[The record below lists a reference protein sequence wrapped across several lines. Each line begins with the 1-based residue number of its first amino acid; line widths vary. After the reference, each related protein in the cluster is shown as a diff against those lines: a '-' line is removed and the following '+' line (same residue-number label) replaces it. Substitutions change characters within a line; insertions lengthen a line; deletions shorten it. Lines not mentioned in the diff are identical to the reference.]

1 VTDTGASGVKL
12 RPRQQAIAWA
22 EHARRPLVFTNG
34 VFDLLHPGHVVL
46 LERAAAVGA
55 SLMVGVNDDASAR
68 RLGKGY
74 DRPIV
79 AAVERARMV
88 AAIGCVDCVTLF
100 SEDTPLELIE
110 AIRPDVLVK
119 GGDYTVDTVVGST
132 FVRGRGGR
140 VEIVPLVKGFS
151 STQLVGRVRGAS

>member
-1 VTDTGASGVKL
+1 MTDTGASGVKL
-12 RPRQQAIAWA
+12 RPRQQALVWA
-22 EHARRPLVFTNG
+22 EHAPRPLVFTNG

-46 LERAAAVGA
+46 LERAAAAGA
-55 SLMVGVNDDASAR
+55 SLIVGVNDDASAR
-68 RLGKGY
+68 RLGKGA

-79 AAVERARMV
+79 PAVERARMV
-88 AAIGCVDCVTLF
+88 SAIGCVDCVTLF

-110 AIRPDVLVK
+110 ALRPDILVK
-119 GGDYTVDTVVGST
+119 GGDYTPETVVGSH

-151 STQLVGRVRGAS
+151 STQLVGRVRGAT